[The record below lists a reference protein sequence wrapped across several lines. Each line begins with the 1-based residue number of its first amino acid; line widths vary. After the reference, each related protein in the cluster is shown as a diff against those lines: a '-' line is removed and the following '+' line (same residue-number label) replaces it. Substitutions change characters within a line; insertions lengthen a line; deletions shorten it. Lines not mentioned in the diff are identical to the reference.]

1 MRIVKEIGRLVEM
14 RYCYGCHTRLQLVV
28 SLNSYINIDYANEAM

>member
-1 MRIVKEIGRLVEM
+1 MHIVKKIGRLVEM
-14 RYCYGCHTRLQLVV
+14 RYCYGCCTGLQLVV

>member
-14 RYCYGCHTRLQLVV
+14 RYRYGCCTGLQLVV
-28 SLNSYINIDYANEAM
+28 SLNSYINVDYANEAM